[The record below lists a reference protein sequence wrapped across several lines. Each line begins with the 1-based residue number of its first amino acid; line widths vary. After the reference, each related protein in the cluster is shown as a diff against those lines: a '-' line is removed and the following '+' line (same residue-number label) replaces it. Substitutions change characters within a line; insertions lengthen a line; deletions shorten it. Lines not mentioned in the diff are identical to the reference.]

1 MGVFLLKN
9 KYVMISGLAFSE
21 EGDMEKLSKY
31 AKEGWI
37 LKSVVGGFYK
47 LKKDEPKDI
56 IYSLDY
62 QHGDDE
68 YFSMFNEAGW
78 NLVTSVGNEMHIFS
92 AKPGTNPIYSDSSS
106 ELEKYIRT
114 RGQMGKGVLY
124 SLIIAIVLMV
134 LLCISAVLFKPA
146 FIVIEGLLIID
157 MIVFIFNFMPFLAYN
172 GRIKQIKKYGKCN
185 DKKINYKTSLII
197 DGFVAIVFLIQG
209 ITYLLDKKYASII
222 YLIIGILFTI
232 ASIKNYKKFKR
243 VSSV

>member
-1 MGVFLLKN
+1 
-9 KYVMISGLAFSE
+9 MISGLAFSE

-37 LKSVVGGFYK
+37 LKGVVGGFFYK
-47 LKKDEPKDI
+47 LKKGEPKDI

-62 QHGDDE
+62 QSGDDE

-114 RGQMGKGVLY
+114 KNQMKKGILY
-124 SLIIAIVLMV
+124 SAIIAIVLMV
-134 LLCISAVLFKPA
+134 LICVSAALFKPI
-146 FIVIEGLLIID
+146 FIVLVGFLIID
-157 MIVFIFNFMPFLAYN
+157 MVVFIFNFMPFLAYN
-172 GRIKQIKKYGKCN
+172 ERIKQIKKYGKCN
-185 DKKINYKTSLII
+185 DKKINYKTSIII
-197 DGFVAIVFLIQG
+197 DGFVAVVFLIQG

-232 ASIKNYKKFKR
+232 GSIKNYKKFKR